1 MASSTAVLAKEDRV
15 SQLINANTRLNKALD
30 LHPQVLDYI
39 VSLNPH
45 DFQRLHNP
53 LMRRLMAPRITLG
66 RIAKMTQVPLAELL
80 AHIATLS
87 GATVEEDVVEH
98 DLPQSPTEPPSW
110 VVNAPPET
118 VTEVNLLPLDATLE
132 ADPLLPVMQAVKAL
146 TPGAVLCIRHQ
157 WEPQPFYDVWAKMGD
172 VEWYATEVT
181 GTEWHIWVR
190 RRPR

>member
-1 MASSTAVLAKEDRV
+1 M
-15 SQLINANTRLNKALD
+15 INANTRLNKALD
-30 LHPQVLDYI
+30 LDPQVLDYI

-53 LMRRLMAPRITLG
+53 LMRRLMSPRITLG

-98 DLPQSPTEPPSW
+98 DLPQSPTEPPRW

-118 VTEVNLLPLDATLE
+118 ITEVNLLPLDATLD
-132 ADPLLPVMQAVKAL
+132 ADPMLPVMQAVKAL

-157 WEPQPFYDVWAKMGD
+157 WEPQPFYDVWSKMGD

-181 GTEWHIWVR
+181 STEWHIWVR
-190 RRPR
+190 RRSSNPGQAVTSGPR